1 MVAQIAFG
9 LRVQIPARSTASLG
23 GLSRRHPRC
32 LRAGERDVA
41 MGKEM
46 KSETGSLGTSAKL
59 KPSISAGI

>member
-23 GLSRRHPRC
+23 GFSRRRPRC
-32 LRAGERDVA
+32 LRAGERFVA
-41 MGKEM
+41 MNREM
-46 KSETGSLGTSAKL
+46 ESETGALGTSAKL